1 MQALRTASREDELHR
16 ALRALPVRRDVVLYE
31 SGAASLAARS
41 EPPTPLELAS
51 FATDSCRRQPRLWS
65 ERVRQQYRWALLRL

>member
-1 MQALRTASREDELHR
+1 MQALHNASREDQLHQ

-31 SGAASLAARS
+31 SGGASLEDRS

-51 FATDSCRRQPRLWS
+51 FATHSSRRHPHLWS
-65 ERVRQQYRWALLRL
+65 ERVRRQYRWALLRL